1 MDSNVEST
9 KILSTLMDEYTVAQ
23 IKSLELK
30 TELAR
35 EWSNLR
41 QFYATN
47 FADAND
53 ENDAG
58 TMNVTPSTSQA
69 LALDKKKASLREE
82 EKKCEQIKMLT
93 QKLMMSFPNLNID
106 SSVVPIDA
114 QKFRETF
121 SRCGK
126 SIEQLKSEMSP

>member
-53 ENDAG
+53 ERDTVNI
-58 TMNVTPSTSQA
+58 
-69 LALDKKKASLREE
+69 ASVGSGQEEGVASRGRE
-82 EKKCEQIKMLT
+82 KVRT
-93 QKLMMSFPNLNID
+93 N
-106 SSVVPIDA
+106 
-114 QKFRETF
+114 
-121 SRCGK
+121 
-126 SIEQLKSEMSP
+126 